1 MGTVMSAAPV
11 TNAGEAKAAPKPRTP
26 LPTSRLAR
34 FSVTAGG
41 STAVRRSRASNT
53 TSPGTRTPLPGSR
66 PSKAEAGGP
75 SGHPQRPRGASDKLS
90 AGGKK
95 GSSKEEEEDD
105 DDENEEKVAGSL
117 PKAAGRKYKCPDGS
131 CEKECKH
138 SCSLLR
144 HVKQV
149 HAQ

>member
-1 MGTVMSAAPV
+1 MSAAPV
-11 TNAGEAKAAPKPRTP
+11 TNADEAKVAPKPRTP
-26 LPTSRLAR
+26 LPTSRPAK

-41 STAVRRSRASNT
+41 STAALRSRASNT

-66 PSKAEAGGP
+66 PSKAEAGGRW
-75 SGHPQRPRGASDKLS
+75 SHPQRPRGASDKLP

-95 GSSKEEEEDD
+95 GSSEKEEDD
-105 DDENEEKVAGSL
+105 DDENEENVAGSL
-117 PKAAGRKYKCPDGS
+117 PKAAGRKYKCPDQD
-131 CEKECKH
+131 CEREYSH
-138 SCSLLR
+138 SCILNR

>member
-1 MGTVMSAAPV
+1 MSAAPV

-26 LPTSRLAR
+26 LPTSRLAK

-66 PSKAEAGGP
+66 PSKAEAGGL
-75 SGHPQRPRGASDKLS
+75 SGHPQRPRGASGKLP
-90 AGGKK
+90 AGCKK
-95 GSSKEEEEDD
+95 GSSEEEEDD

-117 PKAAGRKYKCPDGS
+117 PKAAGRKYKCPDGG
-131 CEKECKH
+131 CDKEYVH

-144 HVKQV
+144 HFKQV